1 MEAMIKVG
9 KLLKDAWL
17 IVGNTVLLFCF
28 LEGSLSL
35 AFLITDRLRASD
47 RLAGDRR
54 VVADTYPDS
63 AWVNNYYEEFS
74 RSYSAQ
80 WKPYVYWR
88 RTPYRGNYINVD
100 TDGIRLTALA
110 KPVQPIQRE
119 SRTPLKIFMFGG
131 STMWGTGARDAFTV
145 PSILAQELQNKGVAT
160 EVTNFGESGYV
171 STQEIIALLLQLQ
184 KGQRPDL
191 VIFYDG
197 VNDVFSAYQQQVA
210 GLPQNEFNRVRE
222 FNLSRAVKRKQRTD
236 MVLQDVA
243 MRLSTMRFVK
253 GLIQKAHVRRE
264 AAVAANT
271 FLADS
276 LALQGETLV
285 QDVVASYTGNI
296 EVVKALGEH
305 YHFKYL
311 FYWQPTV
318 FQKAHLTDYERVQAA
333 AKMQTIEQFVRR
345 TYEVIRQST
354 LAERRETSFHDLSL
368 VFADLREPVYVD
380 WSHLGESGNEIIARR
395 MAGDVLGSIIANK
408 EAAEHS
414 AAPDGDSAALHRR
427 R

>member
-1 MEAMIKVG
+1 VCREVVASWPSGRLHVDRIQAPGAQRKA
-9 KLLKDAWL
+9 LLQRL
-17 IVGNTVLLFCF
+17 V
-28 LEGSLSL
+28 LEGRQAVEYLGL
-35 AFLITDRLRASD
+35 AVQRPEVRPEPLVRAAD
-47 RLAGDRR
+47 EEVRVERPDVDGAVRCVGD
-54 VVADTYPDS
+54 
-63 AWVNNYYEEFS
+63 
-74 RSYSAQ
+74 
-80 WKPYVYWR
+80 
-88 RTPYRGNYINVD
+88 GVD
-100 TDGIRLTALA
+100 
-110 KPVQPIQRE
+110 V
-119 SRTPLKIFMFGG
+119 
-131 STMWGTGARDAFTV
+131 
-145 PSILAQELQNKGVAT
+145 
-160 EVTNFGESGYV
+160 
-171 STQEIIALLLQLQ
+171 
-184 KGQRPDL
+184 GQRPDL

-408 EAAEHS
+408 EAAEHR